1 MLRRIFPVIAAAFLL
16 SVAAHAAA
24 QSPQPEAKQ
33 EAQEA
38 KPAAATQSPPVEESA
53 DLSITANVTAREL
66 KFEVVPNPDVK
77 FTGQPERKTV
87 WEASRQNLPEQ
98 VQPGVTYRNIGIR
111 LKIVS
116 VFADIDRIV
125 AEALGETPI
134 TDNIPPPATE
144 RAPQNTQPATA
155 RQSPATTAQ
164 PTAPASSPTA
174 PARKGRP

>member
-1 MLRRIFPVIAAAFLL
+1 MLRRICPVIAAAFLL

-24 QSPQPEAKQ
+24 QSPQPEAK
-33 EAQEA
+33 
-38 KPAAATQSPPVEESA
+38 PAAPAVATQSLTAEESA

-87 WEASRQNLPEQ
+87 WEASRQSLPEQ

-125 AEALGETPI
+125 AEALGEAPI
-134 TDNIPPPATE
+134 TDNIPPPATG
-144 RAPQNTQPATA
+144 RAPQNAQPATTK
-155 RQSPATTAQ
+155 QSPATAAQ
-164 PTAPASSPTA
+164 PTA
-174 PARKGRP
+174 PARKGRH